1 MKAIPCSIIVN
12 NRWGYCFQPQQFPS
26 INQAYLYGKNFLGGF
41 AFRIFDLNGKIIK
54 CGYCEP
60 D

>member
-1 MKAIPCSIIVN
+1 MKSKPCTIIVN
-12 NRWGYCFQPQQFPS
+12 NRWEYCFQPQRFPS

-41 AFRIFDLNGKIIK
+41 AFRIFDTGGKIIK
-54 CGYCEP
+54 SGYCEP